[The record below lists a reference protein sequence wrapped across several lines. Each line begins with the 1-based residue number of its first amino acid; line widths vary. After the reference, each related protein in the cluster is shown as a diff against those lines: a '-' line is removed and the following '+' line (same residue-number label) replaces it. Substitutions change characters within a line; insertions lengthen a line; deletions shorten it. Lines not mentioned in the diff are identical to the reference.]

1 MKFVKCNGYDEG
13 NYISIEISEVS
24 DDYNQGDMFWH
35 DDKEL
40 LVSDFVSE
48 GDIKEWVRDYDVPM
62 SFRKALLGCLRQM
75 GVI

>member
-13 NYISIEISEVS
+13 SYISIEIFDVN

-48 GDIKEWVRDYDVPM
+48 NDIKEWAQDYDVPT

>member
-13 NYISIEISEVS
+13 SYISIEISEVG

-40 LVSDFVSE
+40 LVSDFVGE
-48 GDIKEWVRDYDVPM
+48 YDIKEWVQGYNVPT